1 MSKWEKSYSKSLIKE
16 DKDAMTKFHI
26 SGSLIDRLTKQGLPG
41 LRVEAWDKDMISNDL
56 LGSAITDEQGNFQ
69 IEFDESYFRELFLDR
84 QPDLFFRVFDNSQL
98 IKSTEDSVFWNLQL
112 GETKMMIEVD
122 RPDAQKF
129 EKQRQQFRALIL
141 SNPNYFGNL
150 KDSQFKPVLEIQSNT
165 FYEQLGCVGFQPQF
179 NRLEAVVFIKR
190 PFGYGGDVCSKG
202 TPEYVR
208 FYLSFDEGATWV
220 DQGLTSFSAYD
231 IPEKVT
237 DGQRLEYA
245 VSLQV
250 NPPRKFCFIRN
261 LAHVRAILSW
271 NAPPPPNEP
280 DFIPVWGNVE
290 EVSIQIEPRQ
300 LIVLKDLFQHLEIKT
315 PPELSTLVNLSQPL
329 EAIQPKAFG
338 AVELKDLYKDKDV
351 PPHRFALS
359 EVKQLMNQPAL
370 TESLMAS
377 NATAILSK
385 LDINLADIVDQLFPV
400 DGSTRYE
407 ELECVGLYSNP
418 DTVLDTLIGIIRVKL
433 PSGYSGG
440 PCTAGSRE
448 YVTFWADFNNDGSF
462 ATCLGTTSVKVYDI
476 DDIPKGGLSYAVF
489 LPVNLN
495 QYEQPCQ
502 KGAKVVRI
510 RAILSWEEAPPCDNP
525 NFIPIWGNREETL
538 IHIKPGIAPQ
548 PGTYPPLIE
557 TVGSMGVGSINAA
570 TGLATG
576 SALLAGF
583 VAKDSPFGGE
593 VVITGHIGNPTDIS
607 SGAIPLKY
615 RVSISND
622 GWITKQNL
630 TNKFTIGRSQLLD
643 GIWTVLPNLEQTA
656 DADSF
661 YTYREDLT
669 GGTGNAQIFVAG
681 NVLARWQ
688 TGSLTGLWQIR
699 VEAKDPANNLYLST
713 PVTVYLDNAAPQ
725 FPVGSFKITSGGGS
739 CADFKVG
746 DVIEGTY
753 AVTDEH
759 FGSLNLMVLPA
770 LGGTFTSPVPLPRT
784 YPTVSTTGESGI
796 WKLNTAGMPK
806 CGYVV
811 RLSASDRTIV
821 NSGSIGFYNETFV
834 GLCLRTT

>member
-1 MSKWEKSYSKSLIKE
+1 
-16 DKDAMTKFHI
+16 MTTFHI
-26 SGSLIDRLTKQGLPG
+26 FGIVIDHLTQQGISG
-41 LRVEAWDKDMISNDL
+41 LRVEAWDKDMICNDL
-56 LGSAITDEQGNFQ
+56 LGSDLTDEQGNFQ
-69 IEFDESYFRELFLDR
+69 IEFDESYFRELFLDQ
-84 QPDLFFRVFDNSQL
+84 QPDLFFRVFNNSQV
-98 IKSTEDSVFWNLQL
+98 IKSTEDSVIWNLQS
-112 GETKMMIEVD
+112 GETKMVIEVD
-122 RPDAQKF
+122 TQNTQKF
-129 EKQRQQFRALIL
+129 EQQRQQFRALVL

-150 KDSQFKPVLEIQSNT
+150 KNSQLQPVLEIQSNT
-165 FYEQLGCVGFQPQF
+165 VYEELGCVGFQPQF
-179 NRLEAVVFIKR
+179 NRLEAVVFIKQ
-190 PFGYGGDVCSKG
+190 PFGYGGNVCSQG

-220 DQGLTSFSAYD
+220 DQGLTSFMAHD
-231 IPEKVT
+231 IPEQVIN
-237 DGQRLEYA
+237 GQRLEYA

-250 NPPRKFCFIRN
+250 NPPKKFCFIRN
-261 LAHVRAILSW
+261 LARVRAILSW
-271 NAPPPPNEP
+271 NAPPPPNDP
-280 DFIPVWGNVE
+280 DFIPVWGNVKQ
-290 EVSIQIEPRQ
+290 VAIEIDPLK
-300 LIVLKDLFQHLEIKT
+300 LILLKDLFQHFEIKT
-315 PPELSTLVNLSQPL
+315 PPQLSTLVDLSQPI
-329 EAIQPKAFG
+329 EAIQPKALSVG
-338 AVELKDLYKDKDV
+338 ELKTLYKDKNV
-351 PPHRFALS
+351 QPHRFAFK

-377 NATAILSK
+377 NVTTSLSE
-385 LDINLADIVDQLFPV
+385 LNINLADILDQLFPV

-418 DTVLDTLIGIIRVKL
+418 DTLLDTLVGIIRVKL

-448 YVTFWADFNNDGSF
+448 YVTFWADFNNNGSF
-462 ATCLGTTSVKVYDI
+462 DTCLGTTSVRVYDI
-476 DDIPKGGLSYAVF
+476 NDIPEGGLSYAVF

-495 QYEQPCQ
+495 PYQQPCQ

-510 RAILSWEEAPPCDNP
+510 RAILSWEEAPPCNNP
-525 NFIPIWGNREETL
+525 NFVPVWGNREETL
-538 IHIKPGIAPQ
+538 IQIKPGIAPQ

-557 TVGSMGVGSINAA
+557 TVGSMGVGSINSA

-576 SALLAGF
+576 TALLAGF
-583 VAKDSPFGGE
+583 VAQESPFGGT

-607 SGAIPLKY
+607 SGATPLKY
-615 RVSISND
+615 RVSVSND
-622 GWITKQNL
+622 GGITWQNL

-643 GIWTVLPNLEQTA
+643 GIWTVLPNLEQIV
-656 DADSF
+656 DAESF

-669 GGTGNAQIFVAG
+669 GGTSNAQIFVAG

-688 TGSLTGLWQIR
+688 TGGLTGLWRIR
-699 VEAKDPANNLYLST
+699 VEAKDPANNLYIS
-713 PVTVYLDNAAPQ
+713 PAVIVRLDNTAPQ
-725 FPVGSFKITSGGGS
+725 FPAESFKITSGGGS

-753 AVTDEH
+753 DVTDEH
-759 FGSLNLMVLPA
+759 FGTLNLAVLPA

-811 RLSASDRTIV
+811 RLSARDRTIV

-834 GLCLRTT
+834 GLCLKAN